1 MLGGLVCELVVDV
14 CESKLLIKLGDTGL
28 AMVSCDGKGK
38 GIEPILRFGAVR
50 VNSSDAGCA
59 DTFRNGRALPPASML
74 AFLRLLPGEL
84 PESVNVESGC
94 GI

>member
-1 MLGGLVCELVVDV
+1 VLDGLVCELVVDV

-38 GIEPILRFGAVR
+38 GIEPLLRFGAVR

-74 AFLRLLPGEL
+74 AFLRLLPG
-84 PESVNVESGC
+84 
-94 GI
+94 